1 MYSSMHITPTII
13 IPIAL
18 CKSLAQVIVFRD
30 LSHLQIQ
37 PGGKLLFSELSTTP
51 LASPFGRGAQCA
63 HWAER
68 VSYHCFDTLSVKNQ
82 RFLPALPEGEPRAP
96 AALRPLNDNLQF
108 RARKNRPF
116 GEGRFHIGIYAS
128 NALSGVTII
137 KFFCATA
144 ISSSIRVR

>member
-1 MYSSMHITPTII
+1 LYSSMHITPTII

-51 LASPFGRGAQCA
+51 LASPFGRGAPV
-63 HWAER
+63 R
-68 VSYHCFDTLSVKNQ
+68 TLGRRGYIKRQKPSQSPPSAV
-82 RFLPALPEGEPRAP
+82 PALPEGEPRAP